1 MSVRRGVHLE
11 PFARRTATPVL
22 TADEMR
28 EADRLTIEEAGI
40 PALVLVENAGRA
52 VAEATIELLQDE
64 GYSPGL
70 VAIVCGRGN
79 NGSDGFAAARHLWL
93 RGVRVTCILLGVRE
107 GLRPEVRAQLDM
119 AQVLGVTVLEVA
131 ELGPTHEG
139 ETAVAHSSVTLPHEV
154 EVAVETATVLV
165 DALFGVGLARPTS
178 GLAAELIRLLNRQGA
193 PIIAVD
199 VPSGLDATTGHGL
212 GDVVQATVTVTMA
225 APKRGLV
232 VHPGAGYAGR
242 LIVADIGIPD
252 AIIEHLGPR
261 VALIDDLGGALRAPR
276 RSDCHKGLMGHVL
289 VIGGAPGTAGA
300 VLLAGTAALRFGAGL
315 VTIATH
321 DQCQSRLEGLQ
332 PELMVQAAYGDIAIR
347 DDVISRLLDA
357 ADAVVIGPGMPTGP
371 VGVLLVA
378 QVLSRSGLPVVL
390 DAGALSVLATH
401 PAMLATR
408 ARPVV
413 LTPHPGEAARLLGR
427 TTADI
432 AADRFGA
439 LDALIHSTMA
449 IVVLKG
455 AATLVGEPEGRI
467 AVCTRGNPGMATAG
481 TGDVLAGMIACSLHH
496 EPDPF
501 DAVRIATWA
510 HATAGDL
517 AAADIGEESLI
528 ASDLIARLGR
538 VLRGEGP

>member
-11 PFARRTATPVL
+11 PIARRTATPVV

-52 VAEATIELLQDE
+52 VADATFELLQVE
-64 GYSPGL
+64 GDSPGL

-93 RGVRVTCILLGVRE
+93 RGVRVTCVLLGTKE

-131 ELGPTHEG
+131 APHPSPSDAIEASV
-139 ETAVAHSSVTLPHEV
+139 ETAI
-154 EVAVETATVLV
+154 ETATVLV
-165 DALFGVGLARPTS
+165 DALFGVGLDRPVS
-178 GLAAELIRLLNRQGA
+178 GLAAELIALLNRQGA
-193 PIIAVD
+193 PIVAVD
-199 VPSGLDATTGHGL
+199 IPSGLDATTGQGL
-212 GDVVQATVTVTMA
+212 GEPVHATVTVTMA

-232 VHPGAGYAGR
+232 VHPGANYAGR

-252 AIIEHLGPR
+252 AVIDHLGPR
-261 VALIDDLGGALRAPR
+261 VALIDDLGGALRAR
-276 RSDCHKGLMGHVL
+276 RPADCHKGQMGHVL
-289 VIGGAPGTAGA
+289 VIGGAPGKGGA
-300 VLLAGTAALRFGAGL
+300 VLLAGAAALRFGAGL

-321 DQCQSRLEGLQ
+321 ADCQGRLEGLQ
-332 PELMVQAAYGDIAIR
+332 PELMVEAGYDDVGLR
-347 DDVISRLLDA
+347 DDVMARLIVA
-357 ADAVVIGPGMPTGP
+357 ADSVVIGPGMPTGP
-371 VGVLLVA
+371 VGVALVA
-378 QVLSRSGLPVVL
+378 LALSRSDLPVVL
-390 DAGALSVLATH
+390 DAGALTVLAAH

-408 ARPVV
+408 ARPLV

-432 AADRFGA
+432 ADDRFGA
-439 LDALIHSTMA
+439 LDALIHASMA

-517 AAADIGEESLI
+517 AAADVGEESLI

-538 VLRGEGP
+538 VLRGETGPG